1 MADYSSFVET
11 AKRLLTSKGRKV
23 ALQQLGAD
31 TLDPAKPW
39 NGTANQNIIMQY
51 SDTICVFVPFIGKDL
66 GVVVQDKE
74 LLKRSTQV
82 VLAPPI
88 AEGLED
94 SINQIRDVDGTLW
107 KIVWAQCL
115 KPADQTVIY
124 LFGVAR

>member
-1 MADYSSFVET
+1 MADYSNFVQT

-23 ALQQLGAD
+23 ALQQLSAD
-31 TLDPAKPW
+31 TPDPTKPW
-39 NGTANQNIIMQY
+39 NGTTNQNIIMQY
-51 SDTICVFVPFIGKDL
+51 SDTVCVFVPFIGKDL

-82 VLAPPI
+82 VLVPPI

-94 SINQIRDVDGTLW
+94 TINQIRDSDGTLW
-107 KIVWAQCL
+107 KIVWSQCL
-115 KPADQTVIY
+115 KPAEQTVLY